1 MYSNVPFY
9 FSCVWQGF
17 KTIIFFFYSS
27 KISFEKSTYSKNQD
41 FKKLFQIGIQLYS
54 TVSRKRRKI
63 VAAIT
68 FNYN

>member
-9 FSCVWQGF
+9 FSCVWQGFILNF

-54 TVSRKRRKI
+54 TVLYQEKEEK
-63 VAAIT
+63 
-68 FNYN
+68 